1 LGLVAALVLLRS
13 SSKLPAML
21 ALASSALI
29 AALLATSG
37 YNTIAKERSAYYIAE
52 AIRPQVKAD
61 EPFYSVQMYEQTLPF
76 YLKRTFTLVEFRDEM
91 DFGIQQEPQRWIAD
105 LPGFATAW
113 KKDAEALAIFPVSS
127 YPQVQ
132 QLGIEMSEI
141 YRDHQYIVVSKR

>member
-1 LGLVAALVLLRS
+1 VASRPRHSGQPTSGGQRS
-13 SSKLPAML
+13 SP
-21 ALASSALI
+21 
-29 AALLATSG
+29 
-37 YNTIAKERSAYYIAE
+37 
-52 AIRPQVKAD
+52 
-61 EPFYSVQMYEQTLPF
+61 
-76 YLKRTFTLVEFRDEM
+76 
-91 DFGIQQEPQRWIAD
+91 QEPQRWIAD